1 MSFGQVM
8 HDSICIFFPL
18 HTEKKQSLFSAEMR
32 KIIETGDWLTDQH
45 MSLAQEILKGQFS
58 HIDGWQ
64 STLLVQID
72 GFIPI
77 IGETIQIHLVS
88 DSHWITSS
96 SLGGKVTVYD
106 CRM

>member
-1 MSFGQVM
+1 
-8 HDSICIFFPL
+8 
-18 HTEKKQSLFSAEMR
+18 
-32 KIIETGDWLTDQH
+32 

-77 IGETIQIHLVS
+77 KGEAIQIYLVS
-88 DSHWITSS
+88 DSHWI

-106 CRM
+106 CLKYNGHLSSTIAHQFGQVY

>member
-1 MSFGQVM
+1 
-8 HDSICIFFPL
+8 
-18 HTEKKQSLFSAEMR
+18 MR

-45 MSLAQEILKGQFS
+45 MSLKQEIPKGQFS

-77 IGETIQIHLVS
+77 
-88 DSHWITSS
+88 
-96 SLGGKVTVYD
+96 
-106 CRM
+106 

>member
-1 MSFGQVM
+1 
-8 HDSICIFFPL
+8 
-18 HTEKKQSLFSAEMR
+18 
-32 KIIETGDWLTDQH
+32 

-77 IGETIQIHLVS
+77 KGEAIQIHLVS
-88 DSHWITSS
+88 DTHWVTAS

-106 CRM
+106 CRKYNGHAFVIYYNSSVMSSIHNND